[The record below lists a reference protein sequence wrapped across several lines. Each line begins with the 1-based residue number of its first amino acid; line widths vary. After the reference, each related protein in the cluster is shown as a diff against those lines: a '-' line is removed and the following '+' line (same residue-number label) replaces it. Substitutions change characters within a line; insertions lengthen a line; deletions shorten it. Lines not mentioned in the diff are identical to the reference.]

1 MASETNQSYLLNE
14 QYKDSSNFAARVR
27 LNAHFKTNPGNFHR
41 WVFERLQLAPGS
53 WVLELGCGPAL
64 FWRSNLDQ
72 RLDRSMSRNERDGR
86 LLFYF
91 AKEAWRFFLV
101 CGQEGK
107 VSNDARDLGNDQCR
121 VRFDPPFRRNLERK
135 SFQSGFVIF

>member
-27 LNAHFKTNPGNFHR
+27 LNARFKTNPGNFHR

-53 WVLELGCGPAL
+53 RVLELGCGPAL

-72 RLDRSMSRNERDGR
+72 IPADWQITLSDFSPGMLHDAQRPLEIGASVSTFGGSTHRPSHSMTPLWTR
-86 LLFYF
+86 
-91 AKEAWRFFLV
+91 
-101 CGQEGK
+101 
-107 VSNDARDLGNDQCR
+107 
-121 VRFDPPFRRNLERK
+121 
-135 SFQSGFVIF
+135 